1 MTAELGQLALVL
13 ALWTAL
19 AQVLLPWWG
28 VRSGDTRL
36 MDVAPWAA
44 AAQFLFVAT
53 AFGCLIACFVQ
64 NDFSVALVAQHS
76 NSRLPLEY
84 RITATWGNHEGSI
97 LLWGL
102 VMALWTVAVAVL
114 SPQLDRATLARVLVV
129 LGAVSVGF
137 LGFTLLTSNPFER
150 HFPALPDGRDLNPM
164 LQDPGMIVHPP
175 MLYMG
180 YVGFV
185 VAYAFTVAALWSGR
199 LDAAW
204 ARWARPWTLV
214 AWAFLTLGIA
224 LGSFWAYYELG
235 WGGWWFW
242 DPVENASF
250 VPWLLGTALVHSLAV
265 TEARQGFRAWT
276 ALLAIGTFSFAL
288 LGTFI
293 VRSGVLSSVHAFAS
307 DPTRGIYILLFL
319 AVVAGGALLLFA
331 LRAGELRQGGAAA
344 QFDWS
349 SREATLLLNNVL
361 LTVAA
366 ASVALGTLYPLALD
380 ALGLGKVSVG
390 PPYFETIFPPLLAP
404 ALLLMVVGPLAR
416 WRRTE
421 VPPLARQLRWA
432 AAVSVVVALLG
443 PWLAGGGSWLTA
455 IGLLLA
461 AWVALDTLVALRQR
475 LGARGQ
481 WWQRLRGLPGS
492 FWGMWLAHLGI
503 AMFVAGVTLV
513 NSYEIAKD
521 VRMAPGDTVTLG
533 DYTLELVRVRN
544 LQGPNYQGERGELR
558 LSRDGKLL
566 RSMAPERRVYLAS
579 GMPMTE
585 VALDRG
591 FTRDLY
597 VALGDPLGGGAW
609 SVRAQWKPFVNWI
622 WLGCLLMA
630 LGGFCAAAD
639 RRYRVVLR
647 RRALAA
653 QRLAGAATG

>member
-28 VRSGDTRL
+28 LRRGDTRL

-331 LRAGELRQGGAAA
+331 LRASELRHGGAAA

-461 AWVALDTLVALRQR
+461 AWVALGTLVALRQR

-492 FWGMWLAHLGI
+492 F
-503 AMFVAGVTLV
+503 
-513 NSYEIAKD
+513 
-521 VRMAPGDTVTLG
+521 
-533 DYTLELVRVRN
+533 
-544 LQGPNYQGERGELR
+544 
-558 LSRDGKLL
+558 
-566 RSMAPERRVYLAS
+566 
-579 GMPMTE
+579 
-585 VALDRG
+585 
-591 FTRDLY
+591 
-597 VALGDPLGGGAW
+597 
-609 SVRAQWKPFVNWI
+609 
-622 WLGCLLMA
+622 
-630 LGGFCAAAD
+630 
-639 RRYRVVLR
+639 
-647 RRALAA
+647 
-653 QRLAGAATG
+653 